1 MSVSVCVW
9 ESAVVRRVHVREP
22 SANVYTRFVKLSK
35 NVGARWAMPESLE
48 AWPYAVIA
56 SS

>member
-1 MSVSVCVW
+1 M
-9 ESAVVRRVHVREP
+9 RRVHVREP

-35 NVGARWAMPESLE
+35 NVGARWAMPKSLE
-48 AWPYAVIA
+48 ARPYAVIG